1 MCKIKEKYL
10 LRLSCSYKVFVNSM
24 SFESTEISVV
34 YNCHLIVDLL
44 FHYVIIM
51 NGQREGPHQQE
62 MS

>member
-1 MCKIKEKYL
+1 
-10 LRLSCSYKVFVNSM
+10 M

-44 FHYVIIM
+44 FHYIIIM